1 MQKIKLGSSSLE
13 VSKICLG
20 TMTFGEQNSEA
31 EAHSQLD
38 YALERGINFIDTAE
52 MYPVMASA
60 ATQGST
66 ERYIGSWLRQ
76 SGKRDQVVLASKIAG
91 PNSRMHWIRDGKSN
105 HDALNIRTAVE
116 DSLRRLQTDHIDL
129 YQLHWPSRNLPIFG
143 NNSYD
148 PQQEREAVAIE
159 DTLAVLGKLIDE
171 GKIGHI
177 GVSNES
183 SWGVSEYIK
192 QAEMKGLPRIVSIQN
207 LYNLTARHYETS
219 LLDET
224 CHRDKVGLLAYSPLA
239 FGQLTAKYIDDP
251 QARGRLTIFP
261 PGWSPRYIRPA
272 TIEAARQYAE
282 LARAHGL
289 TPTQMALAWCY
300 TRWFVASTI
309 IGATSLEQLQH
320 NIDAYDITLSPEL
333 VAAVDAIHASITNPG
348 Q

>member
-38 YALERGINFIDTAE
+38 YALERGVNFIDTAE

-207 LYNLTARHYETS
+207 LYNLTARHFETS

-289 TPTQMALAWCY
+289 TPTQLALAWCY